1 MTGQEE
7 AVAGSAVGGVRLDEH
22 GLALPID
29 AAGAKPGEDDGQL
42 SGDDALPPRPITEE
56 DLADLAAVEA
66 ELNQRWPETKIDPSL
81 ERIEMLMDL
90 LGNPERSFATI
101 QVAGTNGKTS
111 VVRMIESLLRAFH
124 RRTGRTTS
132 PHLQLV
138 TERIAVDGE
147 PIHPQDYIRMWREIQ
162 PMVEMVDAKST
173 AEGGPQMS
181 KFEVLV
187 ALAYSAFA
195 DAPVDVAVIET
206 GMGGTWDATN
216 VVNSDVSVI
225 TPIGM
230 DHTDFLGDTLTEI
243 AGEKAG
249 IIKSRWDREDLLT
262 PPENIAIISEQE
274 PEAMRVL
281 LERAVEVDAA
291 VARAGA
297 EFGAVESTVAVGGQR
312 LTIKGLAGTY
322 DDIFLPLSG
331 EHQARNAAT
340 ALAAVEAF
348 FGAGGDRQLDVDKVR
363 EGFAT
368 VTSPGRL
375 ERVRATP
382 SVFIDASHNPHG
394 AAALAKAVD
403 RDFDFRRLIGVVAVL
418 GDKDARGILAALEPV
433 LDDVVITEVQ
443 SPRALPVDVLAEY
456 ARDAFGEE
464 RVHVAEQ
471 LPTAVETAIQLAEDD
486 SDGMLAGAGVLV
498 TGSVVT
504 AGEARTLFA
513 KKPE

>member
-1 MTGQEE
+1 
-7 AVAGSAVGGVRLDEH
+7 
-22 GLALPID
+22 
-29 AAGAKPGEDDGQL
+29 
-42 SGDDALPPRPITEE
+42 
-56 DLADLAAVEA
+56 
-66 ELNQRWPETKIDPSL
+66 
-81 ERIEMLMDL
+81 
-90 LGNPERSFATI
+90 
-101 QVAGTNGKTS
+101 
-111 VVRMIESLLRAFH
+111 
-124 RRTGRTTS
+124 
-132 PHLQLV
+132 
-138 TERIAVDGE
+138 
-147 PIHPQDYIRMWREIQ
+147 
-162 PMVEMVDAKST
+162 
-173 AEGGPQMS
+173 
-181 KFEVLV
+181 
-187 ALAYSAFA
+187 
-195 DAPVDVAVIET
+195 
-206 GMGGTWDATN
+206 
-216 VVNSDVSVI
+216 
-225 TPIGM
+225 
-230 DHTDFLGDTLTEI
+230 
-243 AGEKAG
+243 
-249 IIKSRWDREDLLT
+249 
-262 PPENIAIISEQE
+262 
-274 PEAMRVL
+274 
-281 LERAVEVDAA
+281 
-291 VARAGA
+291 
-297 EFGAVESTVAVGGQR
+297 
-312 LTIKGLAGTY
+312 
-322 DDIFLPLSG
+322 FLPLSG

-368 VTSPGRL
+368 VASPGRL

-504 AGEARTLFA
+504 AGEALERGPRGPGHAPANDPMKGIGGVMAGTLILGGIVMLLGLSVVGRVDSGLGPVWLQFGYVLAVAVLMFA
-513 KKPE
+513 AAFMQKADSADK